1 MIKKHNLAE
10 AFPEFEQKIHTL
22 KVEDNHFKSLFD
34 KYDELD
40 HEIYRVET
48 DSEPA
53 SDDTLNELRVERV
66 RLKDKIYNYLNKN

>member
-10 AFPEFEQKIHTL
+10 AFPKFEEKIHTL
-22 KVEDNHFKSLFD
+22 KVEDTHFKNLFD

-40 HEIYRVET
+40 HEIYRIET
-48 DSEPA
+48 DTEPA

-66 RLKDKIYNYLNKN
+66 RLKDEIYHYLNKN

>member
-22 KVEDNHFKSLFD
+22 KVEDNHFKILFD

-40 HEIYRVET
+40 HEVYRIET
-48 DSEPA
+48 DTEPA
-53 SDDTLNELRVERV
+53 SDEALNDLRVERV
-66 RLKDKIYNYLNKN
+66 RLKDEIYNYLKEN